1 MKAATA
7 QRVLVV
13 IGTWPLA
20 AEAEAEAEGTALA
33 GGEGAGAR
41 SSRHEASSGNDARK
55 ISVDVACL
63 IGSPGALP

>member
-20 AEAEAEAEGTALA
+20 AEAEAEGTALA